1 MKPFFL
7 FQRIGML
14 AFVLAIATSGL
25 SAAPID
31 FSILTPNQI
40 GFPGDVITFTGTIT
54 NNSGVD
60 LDSTDLFL
68 NFSGFDPV
76 NVTLDQLLG
85 LTPFTIPNG
94 TTSPVEDLFT
104 FTLGSSAG
112 PGTYPADVVLQDA
125 VGDISPTQTV
135 TVTIVPEPGSL
146 SLMAGGLSALIAG
159 LFRTKIKNLLLL
171 LLIVVA
177 IGHAGFAQVSG
188 VKFVSGT
195 PGLAT
200 SGTTLMTATQ
210 LTNNGT
216 VTATNVQVTGATLR
230 TLTAM
235 GSFPVTLGTVSA
247 GGTKVVQANFN
258 SSTLS
263 QNTKYLLTIRG
274 TYQVGSA
281 KAGFSVNRFITLPV
295 PSPGSDTVVTVS
307 VPAQTVT
314 GAPFPHRPPDMD
326 NEVNFPRSP
335 VPTGPFISGTQT
347 PTTTGAVM
355 PPGNGSITRN
365 KGSRVAPQ
373 AGTVLFNL
381 DTGIG
386 TTSAGTNCN
395 PGVAPASCAEP
406 SGANSGTVI
415 FVTANWMAAYST
427 DNGATFNQL
436 DPTTI
441 FPNDAIGF
449 CCDQQVQYVPSIDRF
464 VWLLQG
470 NGVRLAEASPQQ
482 IINSK
487 GTSWTYWNF
496 DAGLFGFPSG
506 TGFDYPDTSFGI
518 TNFFMSWDVGFPQ
531 CPQGCT
537 SGLIVVR
544 MPLSQI
550 QAGGTIF
557 FDFTHPGDSS
567 LAWGSHLTQ
576 DPGDEIFW
584 AGHNGNSQLRIWSL
598 ADGSNT
604 YFWRDRDISSWPN
617 NTLSST
623 TPDNQDWLKFGFP
636 GNAVIGATRN
646 STGLWFAWTAGTNN
660 SFQQPHVEIVEFD
673 RSNNFSKTQQV
684 QVWNNGFAF
693 AYPALATDVC
703 TDEIGLSLGIGGNGS
718 FENHAVGIWGDFLVF
733 QTTNSSSGVNR
744 YGDYN
749 TIRAFD
755 GGGLFDA
762 MGYGISTVKGSM
774 QSDARFVEFGRP
786 CIIGSLQKTTP
797 GKLDVS
803 RLTPL
808 METSYHS
815 NNTFKQTK

>member
-40 GFPGDVITFTGTIT
+40 GFPGDVITFTGTIA

-365 KGSRVAPQ
+365 KGSPGR
-373 AGTVLFNL
+373 
-381 DTGIG
+381 
-386 TTSAGTNCN
+386 NCALQFGHRN
-395 PGVAPASCAEP
+395 RHHFSRNQLQSRSCA
-406 SGANSGTVI
+406 SLLRGTQRCEQRH
-415 FVTANWMAAYST
+415 SHLRH
-427 DNGATFNQL
+427 GQL
-436 DPTTI
+436 D
-441 FPNDAIGF
+441 G
-449 CCDQQVQYVPSIDRF
+449 
-464 VWLLQG
+464 
-470 NGVRLAEASPQQ
+470 
-482 IINSK
+482 
-487 GTSWTYWNF
+487 
-496 DAGLFGFPSG
+496 
-506 TGFDYPDTSFGI
+506 
-518 TNFFMSWDVGFPQ
+518 
-531 CPQGCT
+531 
-537 SGLIVVR
+537 
-544 MPLSQI
+544 
-550 QAGGTIF
+550 
-557 FDFTHPGDSS
+557 S
-567 LAWGSHLTQ
+567 L
-576 DPGDEIFW
+576 
-584 AGHNGNSQLRIWSL
+584 
-598 ADGSNT
+598 
-604 YFWRDRDISSWPN
+604 
-617 NTLSST
+617 
-623 TPDNQDWLKFGFP
+623 
-636 GNAVIGATRN
+636 
-646 STGLWFAWTAGTNN
+646 
-660 SFQQPHVEIVEFD
+660 FD
-673 RSNNFSKTQQV
+673 R
-684 QVWNNGFAF
+684 
-693 AYPALATDVC
+693 
-703 TDEIGLSLGIGGNGS
+703 
-718 FENHAVGIWGDFLVF
+718 
-733 QTTNSSSGVNR
+733 
-744 YGDYN
+744 
-749 TIRAFD
+749 
-755 GGGLFDA
+755 
-762 MGYGISTVKGSM
+762 
-774 QSDARFVEFGRP
+774 
-786 CIIGSLQKTTP
+786 
-797 GKLDVS
+797 
-803 RLTPL
+803 
-808 METSYHS
+808 
-815 NNTFKQTK
+815 